1 MQTTNLKNLGLTFQD
16 AKAATRL
23 LKLPKALI
31 LSFFSRCFVDHQRVE
46 TERLESSVDRYKQ
59 KIHHMEFKTG
69 ELEARLNRKE
79 QMIAKLENDLRE
91 VSYFSAVVSFLSSPS
106 FFLFCFVLFVCLF
119 VCFKWRDAKYRR
131 TLAKRTLLFLLNQ
144 ALNAA
149 SNSAQMKTETQRAQ
163 EIEVDDIVLEQD
175 QLCNA
180 EGNNRYLIQYRS
192 NVSYH
197 LLSRFS

>member
-31 LSFFSRCFVDHQRVE
+31 LIFFPRCFVDHQRVE

-91 VSYFSAVVSFLSSPS
+91 VSYFSAVVSFLSFPS
-106 FFLFCFVLFVCLF
+106 FFLFCFVLFCFVLFCLFVCLF
-119 VCFKWRDAKYRR
+119 VSNGAMQNTGERSPKGLYFFAQPGIECSVKLCTNEDRDA
-131 TLAKRTLLFLLNQ
+131 T
-144 ALNAA
+144 
-149 SNSAQMKTETQRAQ
+149 SS
-163 EIEVDDIVLEQD
+163 
-175 QLCNA
+175 
-180 EGNNRYLIQYRS
+180 GN
-192 NVSYH
+192 
-197 LLSRFS
+197 